1 MNDKYKWNPVYN
13 LIMRIKEDYY
23 NKFHDNEKD
32 FKVWLEKLNNK
43 KYNDIFNSLQ
53 TNQKDNY
60 LLIRYGI
67 AEMQEGMWEDENSIY
82 RECRSLVID
91 LEKEEIVTCP
101 FRKFFNLNEVKE
113 NNIDIIKKDIE
124 KAKIFEITNKLD
136 GSMQCAR
143 WYNNNIF
150 MNGSMALDK
159 NASFRLEEGISM
171 LNDNYKR
178 MIKEN
183 QDYTFIFE
191 YISLKDV
198 HVVLYNKSQEGL
210 YLIGIRNCYTGEELS
225 YTNIKIFSKKYNV
238 PMTNIESIS
247 FGEMLSQMKT
257 YKSSDKEGW
266 VLNIDGHKVKVKCDD
281 YVQLHRILDKYASV
295 NVIIKNIADDKFD
308 DMMSKIPDTYKD
320 RMLMIANKIIEYRDN
335 TLNRIDKYYKLA
347 PKGTR
352 KEFMIWVT
360 NNCPKNIQ
368 GYVRNIYLNKPN
380 NVLMKGYCGYKKL
393 KDMDIADS
401 FSELFESMKE

>member
-13 LIMRIKEDYY
+13 LIMKIKEDYY

-113 NNIDIIKKDIE
+113 NNIDTIKKDIE

-225 YTNIKIFSKKYNV
+225 YANIKRFSKKYNV

-308 DMMSKIPDTYKD
+308 DMMSKIPDNYKD
-320 RMLMIANKIIEYRDN
+320 RILSIANKIIEYRDN

-347 PKGTR
+347 PKESR

-360 NNCPKNIQ
+360 NNCPKSIQ

-401 FSELFESMKE
+401 FSELFESIKE

>member
-13 LIMRIKEDYY
+13 LIIRIKEDYY

-113 NNIDIIKKDIE
+113 NNIDTIKKDIE

-225 YTNIKIFSKKYNV
+225 YANIKRFSKKYNV

-308 DMMSKIPDTYKD
+308 DMMSKIPDNYKD
-320 RMLMIANKIIEYRDN
+320 RILSIANKIIEYRDN

-347 PKGTR
+347 PKESR

-360 NNCPKNIQ
+360 NNCPKSIQ

-401 FSELFESMKE
+401 FSELFESIKE

>member
-43 KYNDIFNSLQ
+43 KYNDIFKSLQ

-60 LLIRYGI
+60 LLKRYGI

-178 MIKEN
+178 MIKE
-183 QDYTFIFE
+183 IK
-191 YISLKDV
+191 IIL
-198 HVVLYNKSQEGL
+198 L
-210 YLIGIRNCYTGEELS
+210 YL
-225 YTNIKIFSKKYNV
+225 NIF
-238 PMTNIESIS
+238 
-247 FGEMLSQMKT
+247 L
-257 YKSSDKEGW
+257 
-266 VLNIDGHKVKVKCDD
+266 
-281 YVQLHRILDKYASV
+281 
-295 NVIIKNIADDKFD
+295 
-308 DMMSKIPDTYKD
+308 
-320 RMLMIANKIIEYRDN
+320 
-335 TLNRIDKYYKLA
+335 
-347 PKGTR
+347 
-352 KEFMIWVT
+352 
-360 NNCPKNIQ
+360 
-368 GYVRNIYLNKPN
+368 
-380 NVLMKGYCGYKKL
+380 
-393 KDMDIADS
+393 
-401 FSELFESMKE
+401 

>member
-113 NNIDIIKKDIE
+113 NNIDTIKKDIE

-159 NASFRLEEGISM
+159 NASFRLEEGTSM

-225 YTNIKIFSKKYNV
+225 YANIKRFSKKYNV

-281 YVQLHRILDKYASV
+281 YIQLHRILDKYASV

-308 DMMSKIPDTYKD
+308 DMMSKIPNAYKD
-320 RMLMIANKIIEYRDN
+320 RILMIANKIIEYRDN

-347 PKGTR
+347 PKGTI
-352 KEFMIWVT
+352 KEFMMWVT

>member
-113 NNIDIIKKDIE
+113 NNIDTIKKDIE

-159 NASFRLEEGISM
+159 NASFRLEEGTSM

-225 YTNIKIFSKKYNV
+225 YANIKRFSKKYNV

-281 YVQLHRILDKYASV
+281 YIQLHRILDKYASV

-320 RMLMIANKIIEYRDN
+320 RILMIANKIIEYRDS
-335 TLNRIDKYYKLA
+335 TLNRIDRYYKLA
-347 PKGTR
+347 PKGTI
-352 KEFMIWVT
+352 KEFMMWVT